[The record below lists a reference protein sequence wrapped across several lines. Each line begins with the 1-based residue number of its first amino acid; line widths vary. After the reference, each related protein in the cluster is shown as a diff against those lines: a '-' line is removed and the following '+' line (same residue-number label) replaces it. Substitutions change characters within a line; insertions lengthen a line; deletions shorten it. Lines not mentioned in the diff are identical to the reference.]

1 MSSESSGKQVN
12 KSIQGLRGVAALTV
26 MLVHVQFMAAKA
38 GFTHLN
44 EDTWIYHAAGYGVML
59 FFCIS
64 GYLIVSTLTRSG
76 NVRNFAFNRVIRIY
90 PLFLILHLLM
100 FGLGPVMKYEWMGEL
115 RGDPV
120 GWGAHFLSNL
130 FFLPGIFHLPIAQ
143 KNAWSLSYEAA
154 FYIIAACLF
163 VGQRSRSSVRGKSF
177 VLLSVAGII
186 AVTAIEIKV
195 VFFAVGSLVW
205 WLERHKRLAVPMAS
219 LLGVTGCLAGFA
231 LYCSGNF
238 LLSAACAIPFFAGL
252 ALEKGWTAVALRAR
266 PLVWLGKVSYS
277 LYLIHPFVLDPIR
290 RICLKL
296 ADKISPNVAHV
307 VFVIFG
313 IPAAVIVAGLS
324 YEFIEVRLTRLMA
337 HCWKSS

>member
-1 MSSESSGKQVN
+1 MSSESARKHVN
-12 KSIQGLRGVAALTV
+12 ESIQGLRGVAALTV
-26 MLVHVQFMAAKA
+26 MLVHVQFMAARG
-38 GFTHLN
+38 GFTQPR
-44 EDTWIYHAAGYGVML
+44 EDAWIYQAAGYAVML

-64 GYLIVSTLTRSG
+64 GYLIVNTLTRSG
-76 NVRNFAFNRVIRIY
+76 DVRKFAFNRVIRIY
-90 PLFLILHLLM
+90 PLFLFLHLLM

-120 GWGAHFLSNL
+120 GWGAHFISNL

-163 VGQRSRSSVRGKSF
+163 VGQRCWSSIRGKGL

-205 WLERHKRLAVPMAS
+205 WLERNRRLAVPMAS

-231 LYCSGNF
+231 FYCSDYF

-252 ALEKGWTAVALRAR
+252 ALEKGWVAVALRTR

-290 RICLKL
+290 RLCLKL
-296 ADKISPNVAHV
+296 ADKTSPNFAHMS
-307 VFVIFG
+307 FVIVG

-337 HCWKSS
+337 QCWKST